1 MADKLLIVMMNSNPQ
16 EVTEVVPPISQ
27 AIVAAAMEFEA
38 EIVFTGHS
46 AALLKKG
53 VAAGMKLAAD
63 RTTTVHDLLKEAVQA
78 GVRIKVCAAGVEY
91 WGEDIIPEV
100 EETVGGAYIISEAM
114 DDATVT
120 FTY

>member
-16 EVTEVVPPISQ
+16 EAIEVVPPISQ
-27 AIVAAAMEFEA
+27 AIVAAAMEFDVEM
-38 EIVFTGHS
+38 VFTGRS
-46 AALLKKG
+46 AGLLKKG
-53 VAAGMKLAAD
+53 VAAQIPLAAD
-63 RTTTVHDLLKEAVQA
+63 RTATVHDLIKEAVQA
-78 GVRIKVCAAGVEY
+78 GVHFKVCSAGIEQ

-114 DDATVT
+114 DNATVT

>member
-1 MADKLLIVMMNSNPQ
+1 MADKLLIVVMNSDPQ
-16 EVTEVVPPISQ
+16 MVMEIIPPISQ
-27 AIVAAAMEFEA
+27 AIVAAAMEFEV
-38 EIVFTGHS
+38 ELVFTGRS
-46 AALLKKG
+46 AGLLKKG
-53 VAAGMKLAAD
+53 VAAELPLAAN
-63 RTTTVHDLLKEAVQA
+63 RTTTVHDLIKEAVQA
-78 GVRIKVCAAGVEY
+78 GVRIKVCATSLEY

>member
-1 MADKLLIVMMNSNPQ
+1 MADKLLIVVMNSDPQ
-16 EVTEVVPPISQ
+16 MVMEIIPPISQ
-27 AIVAAAMEFEA
+27 AIVAAAMEFEV
-38 EIVFTGHS
+38 EMVFTGRS
-46 AALLKKG
+46 AGLLKKG
-53 VAAGMKLAAD
+53 VAAELPLAAN
-63 RTTTVHDLLKEAVQA
+63 RTTTVHDLIKEAVQA
-78 GVRIKVCAAGVEY
+78 GVRIKVCATSLEY